1 MIVRMP
7 SSSNVRLTR
16 EKDVAQFQQS
26 SVSQQVLHRDSVG
39 MCPDNNVDQYRPN
52 SAGIFLDRTALRS

>member
-26 SVSQQVLHRDSVG
+26 SVSQQVLLRDSVG
-39 MCPDNNVDQYRPN
+39 MFPDNNVVLSRPN
-52 SAGIFLDRTALRS
+52 SAGIYPDKTALRS

>member
-1 MIVRMP
+1 MTVRMP
-7 SSSNVRLTR
+7 SFSNARLTR

-39 MCPDNNVDQYRPN
+39 MCPDNNVDQYRLN
-52 SAGIFLDRTALRS
+52 SAGIYQDRIALRS